1 MNKYEILYIIQ
12 NDIEDDQKT
21 AIVNKFSSLVESL
34 GGTVDSLEQWGT
46 KKFAYTI
53 ANTQTEGFYV
63 LMNISAKDNETA
75 AEIDRNMRNDEKVV
89 RCMIIRK

>member
-21 AIVNKFSSLVESL
+21 AIVDKFSALVESL
-34 GGTVDSLEQWGT
+34 GGTVDSVDIWGT

-53 ANTQTEGFYV
+53 ANTMTEGYYV
-63 LMNISAKDNETA
+63 LMNITAQDNETA
-75 AEIDRNMRNDEKVV
+75 AEIDRNMRNDEKVI